1 MPSESGATQT
11 DLSLETIV
19 LFVSDMAVSRSFY
32 EHSLGLRPL
41 AVNPHT
47 AMYSAGH
54 VRLCLLPA
62 AEHGVA
68 LQEGRDRSADITF
81 MVENFRPLLMR
92 CLRHE
97 ACSSPEPS
105 SMLIGVTADF
115 YDPDGHWFSLYQPS
129 EAAMGWPS
137 GPKLEA
143 LASSLP
149 MRHFRGV
156 PPETPQPQVMILLM
170 VHPYVFLFFNDAGG
184 GRELLWRRPRTRG
197 DRRRAVPP
205 HSDQRRHWG
214 RQVRR
219 WHDDADD
226 SPRRQRRQALS
237 GRDGWEG
244 GVAMAFGVADL
255 TTAVADLSRRG
266 IAFSGSPSESPI
278 GRLARFTDPAGHVF
292 LLRESTQEGE
302 GRVRAGVSAN
312 AAAEAGVPAAQ

>member
-1 MPSESGATQT
+1 MPLESGATQT

-32 EHSLGLRPL
+32 EQSLGLRPL
-41 AVNPHT
+41 SVNPH
-47 AMYSAGH
+47 AAIYSAGH

-81 MVENFRPLLMR
+81 MVENFHR
-92 CLRHE
+92 CHE
-97 ACSSPEPS
+97 VLASRGVQFSRTLEYA
-105 SMLIGVTADF
+105 IGVTADF

-129 EAAMGWPS
+129 DAALGWPS
-137 GPKLEA
+137 GPKLQT

-149 MRHFRGV
+149 MRDAAAPGDDLADGF
-156 PPETPQPQVMILLM
+156 IL
-170 VHPYVFLFFNDAGG
+170 YVFLFFNDAEVATSFYGG
-184 GRELLWRRPRTRG
+184 ILGLEELEGGPCRRIPTSVDMG
-197 DRRRAVPP
+197 VVKYDAGTTMLTTHHV
-205 HSDQRRHWG
+205 DK
-214 RQVRR
+214 
-219 WHDDADD
+219 DDKRFRVATVG
-226 SPRRQRRQALS
+226 S
-237 GRDGWEG
+237 G

-255 TTAVADLSRRG
+255 TTAVADLSSRG